1 MKIKYIFTI
10 ISLLFIISCAD
21 IADVTKHTYHFATA
35 SGYLNS
41 INSISADGNNAV
53 CIDVNNK
60 HVLDLKYRMES
71 KGLFGDN
78 PIPAIKNSYL
88 KVINGRFFVDG
99 LAMNVNLVD
108 ERVLMYN
115 TTIDDMVGVVD
126 IRGIEQF
133 MNQGEH
139 TVEFYI
145 TAREY
150 SGNGVSTSQEETF
163 GAVFGKVKFDSI
175 GSGCNF

>member
-10 ISLLFIISCAD
+10 ITILFTISCAD
-21 IADVTKHTYHFATA
+21 DVTKQTFKYTKA
-35 SGYLNS
+35 SGNLEK
-41 INSISADGNNAV
+41 INSMPANGSSAV

-108 ERVLMYN
+108 DRVLMYN

-133 MNQGEH
+133 INQGEH

-150 SGNGVSTSQEETF
+150 SGNHNSTSNEETF
-163 GAVFGKVKFDSI
+163 GSVFGKVKFDST

>member
-10 ISLLFIISCAD
+10 ITILFTISCAD
-21 IADVTKHTYHFATA
+21 DVTKQTFKYTKA
-35 SGYLNS
+35 SGNLEK
-41 INSISADGNNAV
+41 INSMPANGSSAV

-60 HVLDLKYRMES
+60 HVLDLQYKMES
-71 KGLFGDN
+71 KGIFGDD
-78 PIPAIKNSYL
+78 PSPAIKNSYL

-108 ERVLMYN
+108 DRVLLYN
-115 TTIDDMVGVVD
+115 TTIDDMVGIVD
-126 IRGIEQF
+126 MRGIEQF
-133 MNQGEH
+133 INQGEH

-163 GAVFGKVKFDSI
+163 GAVFGKVKFDST
-175 GSGCNF
+175 GSNCNF

>member
-1 MKIKYIFTI
+1 MKVKFIVFI
-10 ISLLFIISCAD
+10 LLTFFVSSCAD
-21 IADVTKHTYHFATA
+21 IPDVTKQTYHFVTA
-35 SGYLNS
+35 SGYLTS
-41 INSISADGNNAV
+41 INSITADASKAV

-60 HVLDLKYRMES
+60 HVLDLQYKMES
-71 KGLFGDN
+71 KGIFGDD
-78 PIPAIKNSYL
+78 PFPAIKNSYL

-108 ERVLMYN
+108 DRVLLYN
-115 TTIDDMVGVVD
+115 TTIDDMVGLVD
-126 IRGIEQF
+126 MRGIEQF

-163 GAVFGKVKFDSI
+163 GAVFGKVKFDST

>member
-10 ISLLFIISCAD
+10 ITILFTISCAD
-21 IADVTKHTYHFATA
+21 DVTKQTFKYTKA
-35 SGYLNS
+35 SGYLEK
-41 INSISADGNNAV
+41 INSMPANGSSAV

-60 HVLDLKYRMES
+60 HVLDLQYRMES
-71 KGLFGDN
+71 KGRYGDD
-78 PIPAIKNSYL
+78 PSPAIKNSYL

-108 ERVLMYN
+108 DRVLLYN
-115 TTIDDMVGVVD
+115 TTIDDMVGIVD

-133 MNQGEH
+133 INQGEH

-145 TAREY
+145 TAIEY
-150 SGNGVSTSQEETF
+150 SGSGTPTGDAEKF
-163 GAVFGKVKFDSI
+163 GAVFGKVKFDST
-175 GSGCNF
+175 GSNCNF

>member
-1 MKIKYIFTI
+1 MWR
-10 ISLLFIISCAD
+10 LAL
-21 IADVTKHTYHFATA
+21 
-35 SGYLNS
+35 
-41 INSISADGNNAV
+41 
-53 CIDVNNK
+53 
-60 HVLDLKYRMES
+60 ES

-108 ERVLMYN
+108 DRVLMYN

-133 MNQGEH
+133 INQGEH

-150 SGNGVSTSQEETF
+150 SGNHNSTSNEETF
-163 GAVFGKVKFDSI
+163 GSVFGKVKFDST

>member
-1 MKIKYIFTI
+1 
-10 ISLLFIISCAD
+10 
-21 IADVTKHTYHFATA
+21 
-35 SGYLNS
+35 
-41 INSISADGNNAV
+41 
-53 CIDVNNK
+53 
-60 HVLDLKYRMES
+60 MES

-78 PIPAIKNSYL
+78 PIPSIKNSYL

-133 MNQGEH
+133 INQGEH

-150 SGNGVSTSQEETF
+150 SGNHNSTSKEETF
-163 GAVFGKVKFDSI
+163 GSVFGKVKFDST

>member
-10 ISLLFIISCAD
+10 ITILFAISCAD
-21 IADVTKHTYHFATA
+21 DVTKQTFKYTKA
-35 SGYLNS
+35 SGNLEK
-41 INSISADGNNAV
+41 INSMPANGSSAV

-71 KGLFGDN
+71 KGKYGDD
-78 PIPAIKNSYL
+78 PSSAIKNSYL

-108 ERVLMYN
+108 DRVLLYN
-115 TTIDDMVGVVD
+115 TTIDDMVGIVD
-126 IRGIEQF
+126 MRGIEQF

-163 GAVFGKVKFDSI
+163 GAVFGKVKFDST